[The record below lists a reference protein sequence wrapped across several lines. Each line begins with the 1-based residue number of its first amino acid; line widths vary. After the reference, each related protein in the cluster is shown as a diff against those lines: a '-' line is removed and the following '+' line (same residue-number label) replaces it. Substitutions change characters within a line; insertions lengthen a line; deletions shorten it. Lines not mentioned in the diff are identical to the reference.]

1 MDNGFNIFEGIT
13 RNWFFIGINFVMVGG
28 QVMIIFV
35 GGKAF
40 SVTPLTGIQWAISIV
55 LGAISLPVAVV
66 IRLIPDEFLRKIAP
80 QFMTSIRSSP
90 RYKSDTEMGDRF
102 EWNRGIEDIRKE
114 LSFLKLVRGGRLNQL
129 KFGQHNIRETMKEN
143 FSHMFRGSKAE
154 LTASDDGGA
163 AIGGASLTPSSASH
177 RRRRSRANSAIAA
190 AAMVPGVVAGGVG
203 GWSPVERAPSHKD
216 NELLP
221 PASTKSSSSE
231 AHAQQ
236 QQQLAPQSTA
246 TSATHVEPDG
256 SGPEPP
262 PK

>member
-28 QVMIIFV
+28 QVMIMFV

-40 SVTPLTGIQWAISIV
+40 TVQPLTGIQWAISIV
-55 LGAISLPVAVV
+55 LGAISLPIAVV
-66 IRLIPDEFLRKIAP
+66 IRLIPDGFLRKIAP
-80 QFMTSIRSSP
+80 QFMISTRSSP
-90 RYKSDTEMGDRF
+90 QYKSDPETGDRF
-102 EWNRGIEDIRKE
+102 EWNRGIEEIRQE

-129 KFGQHNIRETMKEN
+129 KFGQHNIREMKEN

-163 AIGGASLTPSSASH
+163 GVSGASLAPSSASH

-203 GWSPVERAPSHKD
+203 GWSPVERASSYKD
-216 NELLP
+216 IELLP
-221 PASTKSSSSE
+221 PPSTKSSSSE
-231 AHAQQ
+231 AHAL
-236 QQQLAPQSTA
+236 QQLAPQSTA
-246 TSATHVEPDG
+246 TSATHVESNG
-256 SGPEPP
+256 SSPEPP